1 MLKRTRRELF
11 ADVGRGMIA
20 AGLGYSLASDLGF
33 PTAWAAEDSARLTF
47 GDLEPLVTFL
57 QETPPE
63 KLNTKVVEK
72 IKAGTELKQLI
83 AAAALTNARAFGGED
98 YVGFHTLMALTPAFL
113 MAEQETDP
121 AKKPLAVLKV
131 LHRNAT
137 RLKEF
142 GNTKETLKAV
152 APGKLESGRPAG
164 EQLRDAVRKA
174 ALGDPSPEGRTAAG
188 AKALAESEA
197 LFAAVCKDGKPEDA
211 LNQLLIE
218 VADATEVHRVVLVS
232 RAWDLTRF
240 VGAERA
246 HTMLRQ
252 SVHYCVNVE
261 KHPNQQKYNVEL
273 RETLPKLLDQYKL
286 VATKPG
292 SRAADDAWVEK
303 FSNTIFGSTAVQAAD
318 AVAAALAEGFS
329 ADAIGEALSLAANQL
344 VLRDEGRPKAWA
356 QANKPEGSIHGDS
369 VGVHACDAIHAWRNL
384 AAAGDRRS
392 QVTSLIIAGY
402 EVARDR
408 AQRPEFTKWDA
419 YPRSEH
425 AEKVR
430 DIPVGKCLYHLNEA
444 IRDKD
449 QAQAAALTARLAEQP
464 ENAKDVFALFRGY
477 ATSED
482 GALHAEKYYAT
493 VTDEFNRARAAFKWR
508 QLIALARVTASA
520 YGYAAPGHKEA
531 CEVLKG

>member
-20 AGLGYSLASDLGF
+20 AGLGYSLAADLGF
-33 PTAWAAEDSARLTF
+33 RTAWAAEGDRLTF
-47 GDLEPLVTFL
+47 GDLDPLVTFL
-57 QETPPE
+57 QETPPD
-63 KLNTKVVEK
+63 KLNAKVVEK
-72 IKAGTELKQLI
+72 IKGGTELKQLI

-98 YVGFHTLMALTPAFL
+98 YVGFHTLMALTPAYL

-121 AKKPLAVLKV
+121 HKKPLAVLKV

-137 RLKEF
+137 RLKEV
-142 GNTKETLKAV
+142 GNTKETLKV
-152 APGKLESGRPAG
+152 VEPGKLEAGRPAG
-164 EQLRDAVRKA
+164 EQLRDAVRA
-174 ALGDPSPEGRTAAG
+174 APTDA
-188 AKALAESEA
+188 AKAMAAAEA
-197 LFAAVCKDGKPEDA
+197 TFAGICKGGKPEDA

-240 VGAERA
+240 VGTERA

-261 KHPNQQKYNVEL
+261 KNANQAKYNAEL
-273 RETLPKLLDQYKL
+273 REILPKLLDQYKL
-286 VATKPG
+286 LATRPG
-292 SRAADDAWVEK
+292 TRSADDAWVEK
-303 FSNTIFGSTAVQAAD
+303 FSNTVFASTAAQAAD

-329 ADAIGEALSLAANQL
+329 ADAIGEALSLAANAL
-344 VLRDEGRPKAWA
+344 VLRDEGRPKEWTAP
-356 QANKPEGSIHGDS
+356 NKPVGSIHGDS
-369 VGVHACDAIHAWRNL
+369 IGVHASDAIHAWRNL
-384 AAAGDRRS
+384 AAAGDRRT
-392 QVTSLIIAGY
+392 QVTSLILAGY

-408 AQRPEFTKWDA
+408 SNRAEFTKWDA
-419 YPRSEH
+419 YPRADHRELV
-425 AEKVR
+425 KGVR
-430 DIPVGKCLYHLNEA
+430 PDVLMKELDAA

-449 QAQAAALTARLAEQP
+449 QVRAAALTARLGEKP
-464 ENAKDVFALFRGY
+464 ESAKDVFALFRGY

-493 VTDEFNRARAAFKWR
+493 VTDEFTRARTAFKWR
-508 QLIALARVTASA
+508 QLVALARVTASA
-520 YGYAAPGHKEA
+520 FGYAAPGHKEA

>member
-11 ADVGRGMIA
+11 SDVGRGMIA
-20 AGLGYSLASDLGF
+20 AGLGTSLASDLGF
-33 PTAWAAEDSARLTF
+33 RTAWAAEDSGRLTF
-47 GDLEPLVTFL
+47 GDLDPLVTFL
-57 QETPPE
+57 QETPPD
-63 KLNTKVVEK
+63 KLIPKVVEK
-72 IKAGTELKQLI
+72 IKAGAELKQLI

-98 YVGFHTLMALTPAFL
+98 YVGFHTLMALAPAHL

-121 AKKPLAVLKV
+121 HKKPLAVLKV

-142 GNTKETLKAV
+142 GNTKETLKV
-152 APGKLESGRPAG
+152 VQPGKLTTDKSGG
-164 EQLRDAVRKA
+164 EQLRDVV
-174 ALGDPSPEGRTAAG
+174 RTAPTDDAKAMAG
-188 AKALAESEA
+188 AEA
-197 LFAAVCKDGKPEDA
+197 VFAAICKNGKPEDA
-211 LNQLLIE
+211 LNELLIA
-218 VADATEVHRVVLVS
+218 VDDATEVHRVVLVS

-261 KHPNQQKYNVEL
+261 KNPNQQKYNAEL

-286 VATKPG
+286 LATRPG
-292 SRAADDAWVEK
+292 SRSADDTWVEK
-303 FSNTIFGSTAVQAAD
+303 FANTIFNGTAVQAAD

-329 ADAIGEALSLAANQL
+329 ADAIGEAISLAANQL
-344 VLRDEGRPKAWA
+344 VLRDEGRPKQWA
-356 QANKPEGSIHGDS
+356 QPNKPEGSIHGDS
-369 VGVHACDAIHAWRNL
+369 IGVHACDAIHAWRNL

-408 AQRPEFTKWDA
+408 TNRAEFTKWEA
-419 YPRSEH
+419 YPRAEH
-425 AEKVR
+425 LDKVKGVPA
-430 DIPVGKCLYHLNEA
+430 DTLLKELDSA

-449 QAQAAALTARLAEQP
+449 QVRAAALTGRLGVEKPSA
-464 ENAKDVFALFRGY
+464 AKEVFALFRNY

-482 GALHAEKYYAT
+482 GALHAEKYYGT
-493 VTDEFNRARAAFKWR
+493 VTDEFARARAAFKWR
-508 QLIALARVTASA
+508 QLVALARVTASA